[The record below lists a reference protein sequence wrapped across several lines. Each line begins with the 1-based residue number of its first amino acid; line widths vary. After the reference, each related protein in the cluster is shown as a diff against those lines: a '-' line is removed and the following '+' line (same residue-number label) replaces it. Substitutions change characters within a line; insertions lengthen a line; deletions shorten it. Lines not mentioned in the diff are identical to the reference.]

1 MTSLAVG
8 KVTFDISFKTL
19 GLAVIVDPIYPGSE
33 YLLVLFEFQ
42 IFFQKVLKNTD
53 FFSKSTKKY
62 SDPG

>member
-8 KVTFDISFKTL
+8 KVTFDSSFKTL

-42 IFFQKVLKNTD
+42 IFF
-53 FFSKSTKKY
+53 SKSTKKY
-62 SDPG
+62 RFFFKKH